1 MHADT
6 HTHID
11 THKHV
16 HKMHTYSFIS
26 MYSMYNMHTCNTVG
40 DYYAHTQC
48 VTWWADVYTIHHT
61 IN

>member
-1 MHADT
+1 
-6 HTHID
+6 
-11 THKHV
+11 
-16 HKMHTYSFIS
+16 MHTYSFIS